1 VFSVIKVVLFFALLN
16 DLDSIFISRF
26 YETKSNEPVVDD
38 RGLSSGKSYEANWP
52 SWISWVAGKTPRV

>member
-1 VFSVIKVVLFFALLN
+1 VFAVLKVVLFFALLN

-38 RGLSSGKSYEANWP
+38 RGLSSGKSYEAN
-52 SWISWVAGKTPRV
+52 